1 MGKRSGGLVI
11 MTMQSLQQIVSGIA
25 SGDLPATPA
34 ERKPIAISARDAQV
48 VNSVFE
54 RLKVI
59 FPAWQ
64 RAFPTPEA
72 MKSARQEWTKALVEA
87 GVVTEQALALG
98 FKVARERDIPF
109 FPAPGQFI
117 KWCKPTPEALG
128 MPSVEQALHEVSR
141 HRASH
146 PAVVLAARATRF
158 ERETLSF
165 SEYAPVFER
174 AYEQLVRR
182 VMSGDDINAEVVK
195 ALPSKGRAIEP
206 WEKYQARGLSG
217 TKHLKSLF
225 KRGEA

>member
-1 MGKRSGGLVI
+1 MAL
-11 MTMQSLQQIVSGIA
+11 QSLNQIAERIA
-25 SGDLPATPA
+25 NHDLPTLPP
-34 ERKPIAISARDAQV
+34 ERKPVAISANDARV
-48 VNSVFE
+48 VNTVFD
-54 RLKVI
+54 RLQVI

-72 MKSARQEWTKALVEA
+72 LKSARQEWTKALVEA
-87 GVVTEQALALG
+87 GVVTEQALAIG
-98 FKVARERDIPF
+98 FRVAREKDIPF
-109 FPAPGQFI
+109 FPSPGMFI
-117 KWCKPTPEALG
+117 KWCQPTPEALG

-174 AYEQLVRR
+174 AYEHLVRR
-182 VMSGDDINAEVVK
+182 VMSGDDINADVVK
-195 ALPSKGRAIEP
+195 ALPAKGRIIEP